1 MLTQNAPLLWL
12 ILGIG
17 ATGYMIY
24 RLIRATTAPPPSDA
38 LPWSDGGSPTLPH
51 VLPPDS

>member
-12 ILGIG
+12 ILGIA

-24 RLIRATTAPPPSDA
+24 RFIRATK
-38 LPWSDGGSPTLPH
+38 
-51 VLPPDS
+51 